1 MPSSLCYRP
10 RNHSSN
16 FMIESV
22 LIANRGEIA
31 CRIIATL
38 RRMGIRSIAVY
49 HFSDRRSPH
58 VQLADVALELE
69 AQTPT
74 AAYLD
79 MTQIVRAAKR
89 SSATALHP
97 GYGFLAENAD
107 FARMVTDQ
115 GLIFI
120 GPSPDVIEVMGDK
133 IRATD
138 FAAAAGIPVPQRAIN
153 DDITILMD
161 EVDVIGYPVLIKAA
175 AGGGGK
181 GMKIVQSREQLRGQL
196 TTAQSEAER
205 YFLDRRVYVEK
216 LINRPRHIEVQI
228 LGDGNGDV
236 VHLFERE
243 CSIQRRFQKIIEES
257 PAPNLDQSVRDK
269 MCEAAVTLSTAAK
282 YRGAG
287 TVEFILAPN
296 NSFYFLEMNTRLQVE
311 HPVTEQVT
319 GFDLVEEQ
327 IYIANYKKLRFDQTA
342 VTQNGHAIECRICAE
357 EPNNDFLPATGV
369 VRLLR
374 LPTGTGV
381 RVDNGVNEGQEISA
395 AFDSMLAKLIVHG
408 PDRLQTIES
417 CINALHNYILL
428 GVTANIDY
436 LTRILRHSKFRSGNF
451 DTGFVTESATELKA
465 NALEGPDID
474 AVLLAAALTD
484 ASFHQSVLD
493 VPDLHAAIGR
503 WRN

>member
-1 MPSSLCYRP
+1 
-10 RNHSSN
+10 
-16 FMIESV
+16 
-22 LIANRGEIA
+22 
-31 CRIIATL
+31 
-38 RRMGIRSIAVY
+38 MGIKSIAVY
-49 HFSDRRSPH
+49 HFSDRQSPH
-58 VQLADVALELE
+58 VQLADTAVELE
-69 AQTPT
+69 APTPN

-79 MTQIVRAAKR
+79 MTQIVTAAKR
-89 SSATALHP
+89 SGATALHP

-107 FARMVTDQ
+107 FARTVTDQ

-120 GPSPDVIEVMGDK
+120 GPSPDVIEIMGDK

-138 FAAAAGIPVPQRAIN
+138 FAAAAGIPVPPRAMN

-161 EVDVIGYPVLIKAA
+161 EVDAIGYPVLVKAA

-181 GMKIVQSREQLRGQL
+181 GMKIVQSREQLRDQL
-196 TTAQSEAER
+196 TAAQSEAGR
-205 YFLDRRVYVEK
+205 YFLDRRVYVES

-228 LGDGNGDV
+228 LGDGNGNV
-236 VHLFERE
+236 IHLFERE

-257 PAPNLDQSVRDK
+257 PAPNLDPSIRDK
-269 MCEAAVTLSTAAK
+269 MCEAAVTLSAAAN

-327 IYIANYKKLRFDQTA
+327 IYIANYDKLRFDQTA
-342 VTQNGHAIECRICAE
+342 ITQNGHAIECRICAE

-374 LPTGTGV
+374 LPTGIGV
-381 RVDNGVNEGQEISA
+381 RVDNGVNEGQEIGS
-395 AFDSMLAKLIVHG
+395 AFDSMLGKLIVHR
-408 PDRLQTIES
+408 PDRLQAIES
-417 CINALHNYILL
+417 CIDALHNYILL
-428 GVTANIDY
+428 GVFANIDY
-436 LTRILRHSKFRSGNF
+436 LARILQHSKFRSGKF
-451 DTGFVTESATELKA
+451 DTGFIAESATELKT
-465 NALEGPDID
+465 NTLEGPDID
-474 AVLLAAALTD
+474 AVLLAAALAD
-484 ASFHQSVLD
+484 ASFHQTVFD
-493 VPDLHAAIGR
+493 IPDLHAAIGR